1 MDNKPPQSQQ
11 ETPGRAAGIDY
22 GEVRIGIALSD
33 PERIIASPFE
43 TYTRRNEVKDAE
55 YFRRLVE
62 THGITLFVVGLPIH
76 CDGQESQRSQATRR
90 FAKWLEE
97 TTGVPVTFFDER
109 FTTRYAR
116 ILLSDAAVPRRKRKA
131 RIDKLAAQ
139 ILLHAFLE
147 NPQGANWQP
156 DPLDDP
162 PDDDGDDEPGSE
174 SSAS

>member
-1 MDNKPPQSQQ
+1 MTRSAGQAREKP
-11 ETPGRAAGIDY
+11 PGRAAGIDY

-43 TYTRRNEVKDAE
+43 TYTRRNEAKDAE
-55 YFRRLVE
+55 YFCRLVE

-90 FAKWLEE
+90 FAKWLQE

-147 NPQGANWQP
+147 NPHGTDWQP

-162 PDDDGDDEPGSE
+162 LDEDFGDEAEGRAAE
-174 SSAS
+174 S